1 MSFERRLQFRAF
13 INAPSTFYHPPRRL
27 NEHQYW
33 IYALLLMASA
43 VSAMHMVDGRHTP
56 LMQAFRQNI
65 GFVVYWLG
73 LGVVSSVGL
82 GTGLH
87 TFLLYLG
94 PHIASVTL
102 AAYECNSLDFPQP
115 PYPDE

>member
-1 MSFERRLQFRAF
+1 MANR
-13 INAPSTFYHPPRRL
+13 I

-33 IYALLLMASA
+33 ILALVALAATAATL
-43 VSAMHMVDGRHTP
+43 HTVDGAHTP
-56 LMQAFRQNI
+56 LVQAFRANI
-65 GFVVYWLG
+65 GFVLYWVG